1 MISIKLHVALFAA
14 VIVYF
19 ILLSVLLKK
28 NKFLLKYSLLWIFAG
43 IMMLVLAVF
52 PRLLSLFAGAVGI
65 LSPVNALFT
74 IVLFC
79 MIFILVSLTAI
90 VSALNEKVKRL
101 VQNQALLEARIEE
114 AERNNVQKQ

>member
-1 MISIKLHVALFAA
+1 MISAKLHVALFAA
-14 VIVYF
+14 VIIYF
-19 ILLSVLLKK
+19 VLLGVLLKK

-52 PRLLSLFAGAVGI
+52 PRLLSLFAEAVGI
-65 LSPVNALFT
+65 MSPVNALFA
-74 IVLFC
+74 IILFC

-101 VQNQALLEARIEE
+101 VQNQALLEARLEE
-114 AERNNVQKQ
+114 AEKNNVQKQ